1 MKDGVSGTKWYQNK
15 KFLAGIAVL
24 ILVCL
29 CIVYLL
35 SSQQTIKVQAQEIEL
50 GDAVSLSKESLLD
63 TEHMDSDV
71 VKDSDILPPLTE
83 VGASCSIQLTL

>member
-24 ILVCL
+24 ILVC
-29 CIVYLL
+29 LL